1 MSKPEWG
8 IKRVCPSCSIK
19 YYDFNKNPI
28 ICPKCEFEFDPDLLL
43 KSRKGR
49 SIASKIDNNE
59 VSSDVKKEEETL
71 EEDINSIENAQEI
84 LEIDDE
90 TDIQNN
96 DIDTNIEENINN
108 HNEDLEIIDNE
119 LEEKDDFSI
128 EINDESDDSIE
139 DKNWING
146 AIAQLGERYT
156 GSVEVRGSSPLS
168 STNMI

>member
-49 SIASKIDNNE
+49 SIASKTEDNE
-59 VSSDVKKEEETL
+59 VSSDVNKEEKTL
-71 EEDINSIENAQEI
+71 DDDINSIENDEDI

-90 TDIQNN
+90 PDVQNVS
-96 DIDTNIEENINN
+96 IAPNIKDNINE
-108 HNEDLEIIDNE
+108 EDENLEIIEDG
-119 LEEKDDFSI
+119 LEEKDNLSI
-128 EINDESDDSIE
+128 EIDDENDDSTE
-139 DKNWING
+139 EKN
-146 AIAQLGERYT
+146 
-156 GSVEVRGSSPLS
+156 
-168 STNMI
+168 

>member
-49 SIASKIDNNE
+49 SIASKIENNE
-59 VSSDVKKEEETL
+59 VSNDVKKEEETL
-71 EEDINSIENAQEI
+71 EEDINSIENDQEI
-84 LEIDDE
+84 LDIDDE

-108 HNEDLEIIDNE
+108 DNEDLEIIDND

-128 EINDESDDSIE
+128 EINDETDDSID
-139 DKNWING
+139 DKK
-146 AIAQLGERYT
+146 
-156 GSVEVRGSSPLS
+156 
-168 STNMI
+168 

>member
-49 SIASKIDNNE
+49 SIATKTEVNE
-59 VSSDVKKEEETL
+59 VSSDVQKEEETL
-71 EEDINSIENAQEI
+71 EDDINSIENDEDI

-90 TDIQNN
+90 TDVQDN
-96 DIDTNIEENINN
+96 DIDNNIDKNINTDDDI
-108 HNEDLEIIDNE
+108 EIIEDDLED
-119 LEEKDDFSI
+119 KDDFSI
-128 EINDESDDSIE
+128 EIDDQDDDSIE
-139 DKNWING
+139 DQK
-146 AIAQLGERYT
+146 
-156 GSVEVRGSSPLS
+156 
-168 STNMI
+168 

>member
-49 SIASKIDNNE
+49 SIATKIEDNK

-71 EEDINSIENAQEI
+71 EEDINSLENNEKI

-90 TDIQNN
+90 TDIQDD
-96 DIDTNIEENINN
+96 DIDTNIEEKINDDD
-108 HNEDLEIIDNE
+108 EDLEIIDDG
-119 LEEKDDFSI
+119 LEEKDNFSV
-128 EINDESDDSIE
+128 EINDETD
-139 DKNWING
+139 N
-146 AIAQLGERYT
+146 
-156 GSVEVRGSSPLS
+156 SSKD
-168 STNMI
+168 NK

>member
-28 ICPKCEFEFDPDLLL
+28 VCPKCEFEFDPDLLL

-49 SIASKIDNNE
+49 SIATKTEVNE

-71 EEDINSIENAQEI
+71 EDDINSIENDEDI

-90 TDIQNN
+90 TDIQDN
-96 DIDTNIEENINN
+96 DIDNNIDKNINT
-108 HNEDLEIIDNE
+108 EDDDIEIIDDG
-119 LEEKDDFSI
+119 LEDKDAFSI
-128 EINDESDDSIE
+128 EIDDVDNDSIE
-139 DKNWING
+139 NQK
-146 AIAQLGERYT
+146 
-156 GSVEVRGSSPLS
+156 
-168 STNMI
+168 

>member
-49 SIASKIDNNE
+49 SIATKIEDNK

-71 EEDINSIENAQEI
+71 EEDINSLENNEEI

-90 TDIQNN
+90 SDIQDD
-96 DIDTNIEENINN
+96 DIDTNIEENINDDD
-108 HNEDLEIIDNE
+108 EDLEIIDDG
-119 LEEKDDFSI
+119 LEEKDNFSV
-128 EINDESDDSIE
+128 EINDDTD
-139 DKNWING
+139 N
-146 AIAQLGERYT
+146 
-156 GSVEVRGSSPLS
+156 SSKD
-168 STNMI
+168 NK

>member
-1 MSKPEWG
+1 MSEPEWG

-49 SIASKIDNNE
+49 SIATKSEDNV
-59 VSSDVKKEEETL
+59 VSSDLKKEEETL
-71 EEDINSIENAQEI
+71 EQDINSIENNEEI

-90 TDIQNN
+90 TDIQDDDIDNNIDKNINTGDN
-96 DIDTNIEENINN
+96 DI
-108 HNEDLEIIDNE
+108 EIIEDG

-128 EINDESDDSIE
+128 EIEDEDDDSIE
-139 DKNWING
+139 DQK
-146 AIAQLGERYT
+146 
-156 GSVEVRGSSPLS
+156 
-168 STNMI
+168 

>member
-19 YYDFNKNPI
+19 YYDFNKSPI

-49 SIASKIDNNE
+49 SIATKTEVNE

-71 EEDINSIENAQEI
+71 EDDINSIENDEDI

-90 TDIQNN
+90 TNIQDDDIEN
-96 DIDTNIEENINN
+96 NIEEKINTDDDDI
-108 HNEDLEIIDNE
+108 EIIEDDLED
-119 LEEKDDFSI
+119 KDDFSI
-128 EINDESDDSIE
+128 EIDDEDNNSIE
-139 DKNWING
+139 DQK
-146 AIAQLGERYT
+146 
-156 GSVEVRGSSPLS
+156 
-168 STNMI
+168 

>member
-49 SIASKIDNNE
+49 SIATKTEVNE
-59 VSSDVKKEEETL
+59 VSSDVEKEEETL
-71 EEDINSIENAQEI
+71 ENDINSIENNEDI

-90 TDIQNN
+90 TDIQDN
-96 DIDTNIEENINN
+96 DIENNIKEKINS
-108 HNEDLEIIDNE
+108 EDDDIEIIEDDLED
-119 LEEKDDFSI
+119 KDDFSI
-128 EINDESDDSIE
+128 EIDDEDDNGIE
-139 DKNWING
+139 DQK
-146 AIAQLGERYT
+146 
-156 GSVEVRGSSPLS
+156 
-168 STNMI
+168 

>member
-49 SIASKIDNNE
+49 SIATKIEENT

-71 EEDINSIENAQEI
+71 EEDINSLENNEEI

-90 TDIQNN
+90 TDLQDD
-96 DIDTNIEENINN
+96 DIDTDIEEKINDN
-108 HNEDLEIIDNE
+108 DEDLEIIDDE
-119 LEEKDDFSI
+119 LEDKDNLSV
-128 EINDESDDSIE
+128 EINDETEKISK
-139 DKNWING
+139 DKK
-146 AIAQLGERYT
+146 
-156 GSVEVRGSSPLS
+156 
-168 STNMI
+168 